1 MNASMA
7 LNAARAAGVRISIDA
22 GDLVLEATA
31 PPPQDVLDLLRRH
44 KTSIVTLLGVGH
56 DGWTAEDWQVLQ
68 AERAAHF
75 EFDCGLPRAS
85 AEARAFE
92 GCLIEWLNR
101 HPAPSREGRCAWCGR
116 SETQQAVVLPYGTE
130 PGTHTWLH
138 SECWSSWHEARRVQA
153 REALNQLGVGP
164 PEPLAALPGAP
175 Q

>member
-1 MNASMA
+1 MRLAPRAS
-7 LNAARAAGVRISIDA
+7 SIDA

-56 DGWTAEDWQVLQ
+56 DGWTAEDWQMLQ
-68 AERAAHF
+68 AERAAHI

-130 PGTHTWLH
+130 PGTHTWL
-138 SECWSSWHEARRVQA
+138 STANV
-153 REALNQLGVGP
+153 
-164 PEPLAALPGAP
+164 GAP
-175 Q
+175 GMRRDGFRRGGTKSIRGRSA